1 MSANAEVSVARCPI
15 LSRCFSIWTPGVSI
29 GTMNAEMPLW
39 PLAGSVFAKTT
50 VQAAWP
56 AFVMKVLEPLRTYSS
71 PRRSAVVFSF
81 ATSEPASG
89 SERPNEQ
96 RIGSSSSGGSHFAC
110 CSSLPAMI
118 TGPGA
123 EAVGADRGADPG
135 AAPVQ
140 LLADEDPLER
150 RQSEPA
156 EALRHVQVHQPER
169 VRLHDQVGG
178 MGLVLVV
185 LGRLRPDL
193 LVGELAR
200 ELPQAALLLG
210 EGERD
215 ARGDALLDD
224 GHVLRSGSSID

>member
-1 MSANAEVSVARCPI
+1 
-15 LSRCFSIWTPGVSI
+15 
-29 GTMNAEMPLW
+29 MNAEMPLW

-118 TGPGA
+118 TGPAPRPLAPIVVPIPEQPRFSSSPTRIPSNVDSPSPPSGSGTCRFISPSA
-123 EAVGADRGADPG
+123 CAFTTRS
-135 AAPVQ
+135 AAWVWCSSYSAAFGRIS
-140 LLADEDPLER
+140 LSANSRASSR
-150 RQSEPA
+150 RPRCSSVRANETPEEMPCSIVA
-156 EALRHVQVHQPER
+156 MCALREF
-169 VRLHDQVGG
+169 D
-178 MGLVLVV
+178 
-185 LGRLRPDL
+185 
-193 LVGELAR
+193 
-200 ELPQAALLLG
+200 
-210 EGERD
+210 
-215 ARGDALLDD
+215 
-224 GHVLRSGSSID
+224 